1 LRKQRNAEGLLA
13 ADITRNSPGEKKMA
27 EKDEAV
33 RLDRRTVL
41 AGISA
46 GIAAAG
52 SSAAFAQQSPTAS
65 SEKGPLVWLNMDQKE
80 LDDAYDQ
87 SKYAPNLQQIVKRYE
102 SNSNAMR
109 ARLGEPKRF
118 NYGPTAIERLEVYS
132 TKRPNAPIH
141 IHIHGGAW
149 HQRPAT
155 DYAFP
160 AEMLMNAGA
169 HYIVPDFISVDET
182 NGDLMPMVEHVR
194 RAVAWTVRN
203 SQNFGGD
210 AERVYLSG
218 FSSGAHLAG
227 VALLTE
233 WRRDFDLPDNVIK
246 GAVLSSGMYDLRPVR
261 LSARS
266 KYVRFTDEMEERLST
281 QRHLAR
287 INTPLVLA
295 HGTYETPEF
304 QRQTRDFAAALKAAN
319 KPAQY
324 FVNAN
329 YNHFEMMETFA
340 NPYGLLGHA
349 VLEQMQL
356 RQT

>member
-1 LRKQRNAEGLLA
+1 
-13 ADITRNSPGEKKMA
+13 MA

>member
-1 LRKQRNAEGLLA
+1 MAQRN
-13 ADITRNSPGEKKMA
+13 S
-27 EKDEAV
+27 EALKV
-33 RLDRRTVL
+33 DRRTVL

-46 GIAAAG
+46 GLAAPG
-52 SSAAFAQQSPTAS
+52 SGTAFAQSSPAAG

-87 SKYAPNLQQIVKRYE
+87 SKYAPNLQQIVKRYA

-109 ARLGEPKRF
+109 SRLGEPQRF
-118 NYGPTAIERLEVYS
+118 SYGPTAIERLEVYS
-132 TKRPNAPIH
+132 TKRANAPIH
-141 IHIHGGAW
+141 IHLHGGAW
-149 HQRPAT
+149 HQRPAAE
-155 DYAFP
+155 YAFP

-169 HYIVPDFISVDET
+169 HYVVPDFISVGEA
-182 NGDLMPMVEHVR
+182 NGDLMPMAEHVR
-194 RAVAWTVRN
+194 RAIAWSVRN
-203 SQNFGGD
+203 AKDFGGD

-246 GAVLSSGMYDLRPVR
+246 GAVLSSGMYDLKPVR

-266 KYVRFTDEMEERLST
+266 KYVKFTDEMEERLST

-287 INTPLVLA
+287 ITTPLVLA
-295 HGTYETPEF
+295 HGSYETPEF

-319 KPAQY
+319 KPVQY
-324 FVNAN
+324 FVDEN

-340 NPYGLLGHA
+340 SPYGLLGRA
-349 VLEQMQL
+349 VLDQMQL
-356 RQT
+356 RST

>member
-1 LRKQRNAEGLLA
+1 MTER
-13 ADITRNSPGEKKMA
+13 
-27 EKDEAV
+27 KDEAV
-33 RLDRRTVL
+33 KLDRRSVL

-46 GIAAAG
+46 GVAAG
-52 SSAAFAQQSPTAS
+52 GAAFAQQSPVATK
-65 SEKGPLVWLNMDQKE
+65 EKGPLVWLNMDQKE

-149 HQRPAT
+149 RQRPAT
-155 DYAFP
+155 EYAFP
-160 AEMLMNAGA
+160 GEMLMNAGA
-169 HYIVPDFISVDET
+169 HYVVPDFISVDET

-194 RAVAWTVRN
+194 RAIAWTVRN
-203 SQNFGGD
+203 AQSFGGD

-227 VALLTE
+227 VALLTP
-233 WRRDFDLPDNVIK
+233 WRTDFDLPDDVIK
-246 GAVLSSGMYDLRPVR
+246 GAVLSSGMYDLKPVR

-266 KYVRFTDEMEERLST
+266 KYVRFTDEMEEQLST

-304 QRQTRDFAAALKAAN
+304 QRQTRDFAAALKAAD
-319 KPAQY
+319 KPVQY
-324 FVNAN
+324 FVNEN

-340 NPYGLLGHA
+340 NPYGLLGRA

-356 RQT
+356 RST

>member
-1 LRKQRNAEGLLA
+1 MK
-13 ADITRNSPGEKKMA
+13 
-27 EKDEAV
+27 V
-33 RLDRRTVL
+33 DRRTVL
-41 AGISA
+41 AGISV
-46 GIAAAG
+46 GIAAAAEG
-52 SSAAFAQQSPTAS
+52 TAFAGPSPAAG

-87 SKYAPNLQQIVKRYE
+87 SKYAPNLQQITRRYA

-109 ARLGEPKRF
+109 ARLGEPKRLD
-118 NYGPTAIERLEVYS
+118 YGPTAIERLEVYS
-132 TKRPNAPIH
+132 TKRANAPIH

-149 HQRPAT
+149 HQRPAAE
-155 DYAFP
+155 YAFP

-169 HYIVPDFISVDET
+169 HYVVPDFISVDEA
-182 NGDLMPMVEHVR
+182 NGDLMPMVDQVR
-194 RAVAWTVRN
+194 RAIAWTARHAKD
-203 SQNFGGD
+203 FGGD
-210 AERVYLSG
+210 AGRIYLSG

-233 WRRDFDLPDNVIK
+233 WRGDFDLPDNLIK
-246 GAVLSSGMYDLRPVR
+246 GAVLSSGMSDLRPVR

-266 KYVRFTDEMEERLST
+266 KYVHFTDEMEERLST

-319 KPAQY
+319 KPVQY
-324 FVNAN
+324 LVNEN

-340 NPYGLLGHA
+340 SPYGLLGRA

-356 RQT
+356 RST

>member
-1 LRKQRNAEGLLA
+1 
-13 ADITRNSPGEKKMA
+13 M
-27 EKDEAV
+27 
-33 RLDRRTVL
+33 L
-41 AGISA
+41 AGISV

-52 SSAAFAQQSPTAS
+52 SSTAFAQPSPAAA
-65 SEKGPLVWLNMDQKE
+65 SEKGPAVWLDMDQKE

-87 SKYAPNLQQIVKRYE
+87 SKYAPNLQQITRRYA

-109 ARLGEPKRF
+109 ARLGEPQRF

-149 HQRPAT
+149 HQRPAA

-169 HYIVPDFISVDET
+169 HYVVPDFISVDEA
-182 NGDLMPMVEHVR
+182 NGDLLPMVEQVR
-194 RAVAWTVRN
+194 RAIAWTARN
-203 SQNFGGD
+203 AKDFGGD
-210 AERVYLSG
+210 AARIYLSG
-218 FSSGAHLAG
+218 FSSGSHLAG
-227 VALLTE
+227 VALLTQ
-233 WRRDFDLPDNVIK
+233 WHGDFDLPDNLIK
-246 GAVLSSGMYDLRPVR
+246 GAVFSSGMYDLRPVR

-266 KYVRFTDEMEERLST
+266 KYVHFTDEMEERLST

-295 HGTYETPEF
+295 HGSYETPEF
-304 QRQTRDFAAALKAAN
+304 QRQTRDFAAALKAAS
-319 KPAQY
+319 KPVQY
-324 FVNAN
+324 LVNEN

-340 NPYGLLGHA
+340 SPYGLLGRA

-356 RQT
+356 SPT

>member
-1 LRKQRNAEGLLA
+1 MAE
-13 ADITRNSPGEKKMA
+13 RNSQ
-27 EKDEAV
+27 AV
-33 RLDRRTVL
+33 KVDRRTVL
-41 AGISA
+41 AGISV

-52 SSAAFAQQSPTAS
+52 GGTAFAQPSPTAG
-65 SEKGPLVWLNMDQKE
+65 SEKGPAVWLNMDQKE

-87 SKYAPNLQQIVKRYE
+87 SKYAPNLRQITRRYA
-102 SNSNAMR
+102 SNSDEMR
-109 ARLGEPKRF
+109 SRLGEPKRF
-118 NYGPTAIERLEVYS
+118 DYGPTAVERLEIYS
-132 TKRPNAPIH
+132 TRRPNAPIH

-149 HQRPAT
+149 HQRPAAE
-155 DYAFP
+155 YAFP

-169 HYIVPDFISVDET
+169 HYVVPDFISVDEAK
-182 NGDLMPMVEHVR
+182 GDLMPMVEQVR
-194 RAVAWTVRN
+194 RAIAWTARN
-203 SQNFGGD
+203 AKDFGGD

-218 FSSGAHLAG
+218 FSSGSHLAG

-233 WRRDFDLPDNVIK
+233 WRKEFDLPDNVVK
-246 GAVLSSGMYDLRPVR
+246 AAVLSSGMYDLKPVR

-266 KYVRFTDEMEERLST
+266 KYIRFTDEMEERLST

-319 KPAQY
+319 KPVRY
-324 FVNAN
+324 LVNEN

-340 NPYGLLGHA
+340 SPYGLLGRA

-356 RQT
+356 RST

>member
-1 LRKQRNAEGLLA
+1 MAEQNDEGLNA
-13 ADITRNSPGEKKMA
+13 
-27 EKDEAV
+27 
-33 RLDRRTVL
+33 DRRTML
-41 AGISA
+41 A
-46 GIAAAG
+46 GIAAGVVATTA
-52 SSAAFAQQSPTAS
+52 STAFAQQSPATPSA
-65 SEKGPLVWLNMDQKE
+65 KGPAVWLDMDQKQ

-87 SKYAPNLQQIVKRYE
+87 SKYAPNLEQITNRYA
-102 SNSNAMR
+102 SNSMAMR
-109 ARLGEPKRF
+109 ARVGEPKRF

-132 TKRPNAPIH
+132 TQRPNAPIH

-169 HYIVPDFISVDET
+169 HYVVPDFISVDEA
-182 NGDLMPMVEHVR
+182 NGDLMPMVEQVR
-194 RAVAWTVRN
+194 RSIAWTLRN
-203 SQNFGGD
+203 AKTFGGD

-218 FSSGAHLAG
+218 FSSGSHLAG
-227 VALLTE
+227 VALLTD
-233 WRRDFDLPDNVIK
+233 WRKDFDLPDNPIK
-246 GAVLSSGMYDLRPVR
+246 GAVLSSGIYDLKPVR

-266 KYVRFTDEMEERLST
+266 KYVKFTDEREEKLST
-281 QRHLAR
+281 QRHLAQ
-287 INTPLVLA
+287 IATPLVLA

-319 KPAQY
+319 KPVQY
-324 FVNAN
+324 FINEN

-340 NPYGLLGHA
+340 NPYGLLGRA

-356 RQT
+356 RTT

>member
-1 LRKQRNAEGLLA
+1 MTERKNQAL
-13 ADITRNSPGEKKMA
+13 K
-27 EKDEAV
+27 
-33 RLDRRTVL
+33 LDRRTVL

-46 GIAAAG
+46 GVAAAG
-52 SSAAFAQQSPTAS
+52 GSTALAQQTPTTS
-65 SEKGPLVWLNMDQKE
+65 SEKGPPVWLNMDQKE

-87 SKYAPNLQQIVKRYE
+87 SRYAPNLLQIVKRYE

-109 ARLGEPKRF
+109 SRLGEPKRF
-118 NYGPTAIERLEVYS
+118 NYGATAIERLEVYS

-149 HQRPAT
+149 RQRPAAE
-155 DYAFP
+155 YAFP

-169 HYIVPDFISVDET
+169 HYVVPDFISVDEA
-182 NGDLMPMVEHVR
+182 NGDLMPMIAHVR
-194 RAVAWTVRN
+194 RAIAWTVRN
-203 SQNFGGD
+203 AQNFGGD

-227 VALLTE
+227 VALLTP
-233 WRRDFDLPDNVIK
+233 WRADFDLPDNVIK
-246 GAVLSSGMYDLRPVR
+246 GAVLSSGMYDLKPVR

-266 KYVRFTDEMEERLST
+266 KYVSFTDEMEEQLST

-287 INTPLVLA
+287 IDTPLVLA

-304 QRQTRDFAAALKAAN
+304 QRQTRDFAAALKAAG
-319 KPAQY
+319 KPVQY
-324 FVNAN
+324 FVNEN

-340 NPYGLLGHA
+340 NPYGMLGRA
-349 VLEQMQL
+349 VLDQMQL
-356 RQT
+356 RSI

>member
-1 LRKQRNAEGLLA
+1 MTE
-13 ADITRNSPGEKKMA
+13 RNSQIVK
-27 EKDEAV
+27 V
-33 RLDRRTVL
+33 NRRTVL
-41 AGISA
+41 AGMSA

-52 SSAAFAQQSPTAS
+52 GGAAFAQPSMAAG
-65 SEKGPLVWLNMDQKE
+65 SEKGPAVWLNMDQKE

-87 SKYAPNLQQIVKRYE
+87 SKYAPNLQQIAKRYA

-109 ARLGEPKRF
+109 SRLGEPKRF
-118 NYGPTAIERLEVYS
+118 NYGTTAIERLEVYS
-132 TKRPNAPIH
+132 ALRPNAPIH

-149 HQRPAT
+149 HQRPAA

-169 HYIVPDFISVDET
+169 HYVVPDFISVDEA
-182 NGDLMPMVEHVR
+182 NGDLMPMVEQVR
-194 RAVAWTVRN
+194 RAIAWTARN
-203 SQNFGGD
+203 AKEFGGD
-210 AERVYLSG
+210 AGRLYLSG
-218 FSSGAHLAG
+218 FSSGSHLAG

-233 WRRDFDLPDNVIK
+233 WRGDFDLPDNLVK

-287 INTPLVLA
+287 IVTPLVLA

-304 QRQTRDFAAALKAAN
+304 QRQTRDFAAALKAAS
-319 KPAQY
+319 KPVQY
-324 FVNAN
+324 LVNEN

-340 NPYGLLGHA
+340 SPYGLLGRA

-356 RQT
+356 RST

>member
-1 LRKQRNAEGLLA
+1 LRKRRNAEGLLA

-46 GIAAAG
+46 GIATAG

>member
-1 LRKQRNAEGLLA
+1 
-13 ADITRNSPGEKKMA
+13 
-27 EKDEAV
+27 
-33 RLDRRTVL
+33 
-41 AGISA
+41 
-46 GIAAAG
+46 
-52 SSAAFAQQSPTAS
+52 
-65 SEKGPLVWLNMDQKE
+65 MDQKE

-87 SKYAPNLQQIVKRYE
+87 TKYAPNLQQVVKRYE

-132 TKRPNAPIH
+132 TRRPNAPIH

-149 HQRPAT
+149 HQRAAS

-169 HYIVPDFISVDET
+169 HYVLPDFISVDET
-182 NGDLMPMVEHVR
+182 NGDLMPMVEQIR
-194 RAVAWTVRN
+194 RAIAWTVRN
-203 SQNFGGD
+203 AQDIGGD

-218 FSSGAHLAG
+218 FSSGSHLAG
-227 VALLTE
+227 VALVTE
-233 WRRDFDLPDNVIK
+233 WRREFDLPDNVVK
-246 GAVLSSGMYDLRPVR
+246 GAVLSSGMYDLKPVR

-266 KYVRFTDEMEERLST
+266 KYVKFTDEMEERLST

-319 KPAQY
+319 KPVQY
-324 FVNAN
+324 FVNEN

-340 NPYGLLGHA
+340 NPYGLLGRA

-356 RQT
+356 RST

>member
-1 LRKQRNAEGLLA
+1 
-13 ADITRNSPGEKKMA
+13 MA
-27 EKDEAV
+27 ERNNDG
-33 RLDRRTVL
+33 LMDRRTIL

-46 GIAAAG
+46 GVVATTSG
-52 SSAAFAQQSPTAS
+52 AAFAQQSPATPP
-65 SEKGPLVWLNMDQKE
+65 EKGPAVWLNMDQKQ

-87 SKYAPNLQQIVKRYE
+87 SKYAPNLEQVIKRYA
-102 SNSNAMR
+102 SNSIAMR
-109 ARLGEPKRF
+109 TRVGEPKRF

-132 TKRPNAPIH
+132 TRRPNAPIH

-169 HYIVPDFISVDET
+169 HYVVPDFISVDET
-182 NGDLMPMVEHVR
+182 KGELMPMLEQVQR
-194 RAVAWTVRN
+194 SIAWTVRN
-203 SQNFGGD
+203 AQSFGGD

-218 FSSGAHLAG
+218 FSSGSHLAG
-227 VALLTE
+227 VALLTD
-233 WRRDFDLPDNVIK
+233 WRRDFDLPGNVIK
-246 GAVLSSGMYDLRPVR
+246 GAVLSSGMYELKPVR

-266 KYVRFTDEMEERLST
+266 KYVKFTDEIEDRLST

-287 INTPLVLA
+287 IDTPLVVA

-319 KPAQY
+319 KPVQY
-324 FVNAN
+324 FVNEN

-340 NPYGLLGHA
+340 SPYGLLGRA

-356 RQT
+356 RST

>member
-1 LRKQRNAEGLLA
+1 MTER
-13 ADITRNSPGEKKMA
+13 
-27 EKDEAV
+27 KDEAV
-33 RLDRRTVL
+33 KLDRRSVL

-46 GIAAAG
+46 GVAAG
-52 SSAAFAQQSPTAS
+52 GAAFAQQSPVATK
-65 SEKGPLVWLNMDQKE
+65 EKGPLVWLNMDQKE

-87 SKYAPNLQQIVKRYE
+87 SKYAPNLLQIVKRYE

-149 HQRPAT
+149 RQRPAT
-155 DYAFP
+155 EYAFP

-169 HYIVPDFISVDET
+169 HYVVPDFISVDET

-194 RAVAWTVRN
+194 RAIAWTVRN
-203 SQNFGGD
+203 AQSFGGD

-227 VALLTE
+227 VALLTP
-233 WRRDFDLPDNVIK
+233 WRTDFDLPDDVIK
-246 GAVLSSGMYDLRPVR
+246 GAVLSSGMYDLKPVR

-281 QRHLAR
+281 QRLLTR
-287 INTPLVLA
+287 ITTPLVLA

-304 QRQTRDFAAALKAAN
+304 QRQTRDFAAALKAAD
-319 KPAQY
+319 KPVQY
-324 FVNAN
+324 FVNEN

-340 NPYGLLGHA
+340 NPYGLLGRA
-349 VLEQMQL
+349 VLDQMQL
-356 RQT
+356 RST

>member
-1 LRKQRNAEGLLA
+1 MTECVNDGVK
-13 ADITRNSPGEKKMA
+13 
-27 EKDEAV
+27 
-33 RLDRRTVL
+33 LDRRTIL
-41 AGISA
+41 AGLSA
-46 GIAAAG
+46 GLAATG
-52 SSAAFAQQSPTAS
+52 IGAALAQQAPTAV
-65 SEKGPLVWLNMDQKE
+65 SEKGPLVWLDMDQKQ

-87 SKYAPNLQQIVKRYE
+87 SKYAPNLVQVTNRYT

-118 NYGPTAIERLEVYS
+118 NYGPTPIERLEVYA
-132 TKRPNAPIH
+132 TRRPNAPIH

-169 HYIVPDFISVDET
+169 HYVVPDFISVDEA
-182 NGDLMPMVEHVR
+182 NGDLMPMVQQVR
-194 RAVAWTVRN
+194 SAIAWTLRN
-203 SQNFGGD
+203 APTFGGD

-218 FSSGAHLAG
+218 FSSGGHLAG
-227 VALLTE
+227 VALLTD
-233 WRRDFDLPDNVIK
+233 WRGEFDLPANAIK
-246 GAVLSSGMYDLRPVR
+246 GAVISSGIYDLKPVR

-266 KYVRFTDEMEERLST
+266 KYVKFTDEMEERLST

-287 INTPLVLA
+287 IEVPLVLA

-304 QRQTRDFAAALKAAN
+304 MRQTRDFAAALKAAG
-319 KPAQY
+319 KPVQ
-324 FVNAN
+324 FFINEN

-340 NPYGLLGHA
+340 SPYGLMGRA

-356 RQT
+356 RSI

>member
-1 LRKQRNAEGLLA
+1 
-13 ADITRNSPGEKKMA
+13 MA
-27 EKDEAV
+27 ERNNQAV
-33 RLDRRTVL
+33 KVDRRTVL
-41 AGISA
+41 AGISV

-52 SSAAFAQQSPTAS
+52 GGAAFAQPSPAAG
-65 SEKGPLVWLNMDQKE
+65 SEKGPAVWLNLDQKE

-87 SKYAPNLQQIVKRYE
+87 SKYAPNLQQITKRYA

-109 ARLGEPKRF
+109 SRLGEPKRF
-118 NYGPTAIERLEVYS
+118 DYGPTVIERLEIYS
-132 TKRPNAPIH
+132 TRRPNAPIH

-149 HQRPAT
+149 HQRPAAE
-155 DYAFP
+155 YAFP

-169 HYIVPDFISVDET
+169 HYVVPDFISVDEAK
-182 NGDLMPMVEHVR
+182 GDLMPMVEQVR
-194 RAVAWTVRN
+194 RAIAWTARHAKD
-203 SQNFGGD
+203 FGGD
-210 AERVYLSG
+210 AERIYLSG
-218 FSSGAHLAG
+218 FSSGSHLAG
-227 VALLTE
+227 VVLLTE
-233 WRRDFDLPDNVIK
+233 WRSEFDLPDDVVK
-246 GAVLSSGMYDLRPVR
+246 GAVLSSGMYDLKPVR

-266 KYVRFTDEMEERLST
+266 KYVHFTDEVEERLST

-319 KPAQY
+319 KPVQY
-324 FVNAN
+324 LVNEN

-340 NPYGLLGHA
+340 SPYGLLGRA

-356 RQT
+356 RAI

>member
-1 LRKQRNAEGLLA
+1 
-13 ADITRNSPGEKKMA
+13 
-27 EKDEAV
+27 
-33 RLDRRTVL
+33 
-41 AGISA
+41 
-46 GIAAAG
+46 
-52 SSAAFAQQSPTAS
+52 
-65 SEKGPLVWLNMDQKE
+65 MDQKQ

-87 SKYAPNLQQIVKRYE
+87 SKYAPNLEQVIKRYA
-102 SNSNAMR
+102 SNSIAMR
-109 ARLGEPKRF
+109 TRVGEPKRF

-132 TKRPNAPIH
+132 TRRPNAPIH

-169 HYIVPDFISVDET
+169 HYVVPDFISVDET
-182 NGDLMPMVEHVR
+182 KGELMPMLEQAQR
-194 RAVAWTVRN
+194 SIAWTVRN
-203 SQNFGGD
+203 AQSFGGD

-218 FSSGAHLAG
+218 FSSGSHLAG
-227 VALLTE
+227 VALLTD
-233 WRRDFDLPDNVIK
+233 WRRDFDLPGNVIK
-246 GAVLSSGMYDLRPVR
+246 GAVLSSGMYELKPVR

-266 KYVRFTDEMEERLST
+266 KYVKFTDEIEDRLST

-287 INTPLVLA
+287 IDTPLVVA

-319 KPAQY
+319 KPVQY
-324 FVNAN
+324 FVNEN

-340 NPYGLLGHA
+340 SPYGLLGRA

-356 RQT
+356 RST